1 MNPWEEYQSSTATVE
16 EPKPWEAYPI
26 VPGNIDLTN
35 RPHVKNDDGSVS
47 TVRSI
52 SINQDGKEILIPTVS
67 DDGRVLSNPEAV
79 SQYEKTGK
87 HLGVFSTSEA
97 ATNYA
102 QQLHNQQAETLKP
115 WELYSSTQ
123 PTPVVTNAGLG
134 AKTGVYNL
142 GNGQVTSALPGAKD
156 AELMNTPLIPPPDI
170 KINKDDPAYVKATK
184 AVGNTAGDFV
194 SGLSSGMGMLSILIP
209 PLGLAQM
216 AASAPDVVKQLRE
229 ADKTPPNSAERW
241 QAVSNALGYAALI
254 GAGAKGLKEG
264 AKGSEA
270 APKAVEATS
279 LPAEPQVQPSE
290 PASVQMQDVVDQHSA
305 QVPTGVTP
313 PAETPTP
320 QANAE
325 PAQTG
330 DAQPVGLTDTLAKL
344 SQDNVPSDPWSQY
357 REAPAAETPIPQG
370 QLPEETVPAPEIPS
384 PTSVKNAQVDAER
397 ATRNLPPAMETWARD
412 FPTVRDEVL
421 QKIDDDPGYQDR
433 LIADLKENPRA
444 HTDTEAAA
452 LLHRQIDLQN
462 QFDKTANDLI
472 VANGSND
479 FAKAGELDARMA
491 KISDDLQDVYNV
503 GKAAGTETGRGL
515 NARKM
520 MANEDFSLAK
530 MIVKKRAARGG
541 EPLKASELIDV
552 KNKNGKIQDLQSKVD
567 LKEQA
572 AQAKAQQAEIKAHF
586 DDLVKASTEE
596 ARNAKASK
604 RGISE
609 FLSEQADKA
618 RERIRARGGRLM
630 TGIDPVDLAD
640 HVIIGADYIAK
651 GLTEFGKW
659 SAEMVRTLGDK
670 INPYLKE
677 LWKQAKR
684 LHQANE
690 KAFKDPLAV
699 VKKRA
704 ANKID
709 ELQTKIAKGDF
720 SKSLRKVSPT
730 DPELQGLR
738 AKLERTKQEFQQE
751 LAKDQY
757 KKSPVVV
764 KMLHHVSGLARA
776 SALSGYHTL
785 GKLAGFSVG
794 KLLEAPLTE
803 GAGKIISKT
812 PGFRGIA
819 GKANFESG
827 SAVKNLATFY
837 AKTATKGVAEAMR
850 VLKSGRSNEEALH
863 GKPYSG
869 TTHWYDFFGQLHGA
883 EKTPVFT
890 GAMEMY
896 RSKAFEHAIKNGIN
910 PNDPVVRATINQKSF
925 EYALRDKLQE
935 NNKFAD
941 MVNSAHTRLEAID
954 PTTGRASIEKTLL
967 SSIIKTFVTKGI
979 VKTPANYLMQTLFQ
993 RSPIGLIRGVSK
1005 TVAAHIRGV
1014 DKLTE
1019 AETNNIMRLMKLG
1032 MVGTALYLH
1041 GMYDATKDPKDRIYG
1056 GYYQPGDKRDPNDVP
1071 FGKMRIGDKT
1081 LPHAATHNTMTEPGQ
1096 MGSTTMRVAQSMTK
1110 KYGGQAKGYL
1120 TGMFAAALAPVQN
1133 APIVNPIT
1141 RMAEV
1146 NRNGGKAKIAGDII
1160 KGLIPQLIQNIAED
1174 TDTQVAEPIP
1184 FRKPASL
1191 EDQVKMAVPGY
1202 REEVPLSFR
1211 RR

>member
-67 DDGRVLSNPEAV
+67 EDGMVLSNPDAI

-87 HLGVFSTSEA
+87 HLGVFSTPEA

-115 WELYSSTQ
+115 WELYSSAQ
-123 PTPVVTNAGLG
+123 PAPVTSAALG

-142 GNGQVTSALPGAKD
+142 GNGQITSALPGAKD
-156 AELMNTPLIPPPDI
+156 AELMNIPLIPPPDI

-209 PLGLAQM
+209 PLGIAQM
-216 AASAPDVVKQLRE
+216 AASAPDVVKQLQE
-229 ADKTPPNSAERW
+229 ADKTAPNSPERW

-254 GAGAKGLKEG
+254 GAGAKGLKES

-270 APKAVEATS
+270 VPKTAEATS
-279 LPAEPQVQPSE
+279 LPTEPQVQPSE
-290 PASVQMQDVVDQHSA
+290 PVNTVMQDVIDQHNA
-305 QVPTGVTP
+305 QVPEVSP
-313 PAETPTP
+313 VSPAE
-320 QANAE
+320 QAPAE
-325 PAQTG
+325 SVSGAE
-330 DAQPVGLTDTLAKL
+330 AQPVGVESAIAKI
-344 SQDNVPSDPWSQY
+344 QADNAPTDPWSQY
-357 REAPAAETPIPQG
+357 REAPAAEAPTPQG
-370 QLPEETVPAPEIPS
+370 QAPEETATAPEIQS
-384 PTSVKNAQVDAER
+384 PTSVKNAQTDFER
-397 ATRNLPPAMETWARD
+397 QSRGLPPAMEEWSRD
-412 FPTVRDEVL
+412 FPTVQADVLKRIDE
-421 QKIDDDPGYQDR
+421 DPQYTEK
-433 LIADLKENPRA
+433 LVADLKNNPRA
-444 HTDTEAAA
+444 PKDDAEVAAV
-452 LLHRQIDLQN
+452 LHRQIELQN

-472 VANGSND
+472 VANGTND
-479 FAKAGELDARMA
+479 FAKVSELDARQA
-491 KISDDLQDVYNV
+491 KIMDDLQDVYDV
-503 GKAAGTETGRGL
+503 DRAMGRKQGRSF

-541 EPLKASELIDV
+541 DPLKASELIEV
-552 KNKNGKIQDLQSKVD
+552 KNKNGKIQDLQGKVN

-572 AQAKAQQAEIKAHF
+572 AQSKAQQAEIKAHF

-604 RGISE
+604 RGIGE

-640 HVIIGADYIAK
+640 HAIIGADYIAK

-659 SAEMVRTLGDK
+659 SAEMVKTLGDK

-690 KAFKDPLAV
+690 KAFKDPLSG

-709 ELQTKIAKGDF
+709 ELQTKIAKGDL
-720 SKSLRKVSPT
+720 SKSVRKVSPT
-730 DPELQGLR
+730 DPELQSLR
-738 AKLERTKQEFQQE
+738 AKLERTKQDFQQE

-757 KKSPVVV
+757 KKSSAVV

-785 GKLAGFSVG
+785 EKLAGFSVG
-794 KLLEAPLTE
+794 KLGEAIPSEAVGQVLQR
-803 GAGKIISKT
+803 T
-812 PGFRGIA
+812 PGFREIA
-819 GKANFESG
+819 SKANFESG
-827 SAVKNLATFY
+827 SAVKSLATFY

-941 MVNSAHTRLEAID
+941 MVNSAHARLEAID

-993 RSPIGLIRGVSK
+993 RSPIGLVRGVSK

-1032 MVGTALYLH
+1032 SVGTALYLH

-1056 GYYQPGDKRDPNDVP
+1056 GYYQPGDKRNPNDVP
-1071 FGKMRIGDKT
+1071 FGKIRIGDRT

-1146 NRNGGKAKIAGDII
+1146 NRNGGKAKIAGDLI
-1160 KGLIPQLIQNIAED
+1160 KGLIPQLVQNIAED
-1174 TDTQVAEPIP
+1174 TDTQVAELIP

-1211 RR
+1211 QQR